1 MFSRYYE
8 DYLIDKKTGESNLT
22 QIFITVSK
30 WKNPAANYLDSVV
43 ITYTHTHTHTHC
55 TCECVQS
62 CMWCLCVCIV
72 HAFMHVYMSVW
83 GEGERESR
91 HRCMVYLYACSQ
103 LELRVYQGATD
114 IYSGYCITSSEV
126 LIIEMSDLQQWWLK
140 MNLLRIPPA
149 ACAMGVDFYQNN
161 DYTVT
166 PLLQPPLKS
175 RDSLKRWI
183 VFNQGFLL
191 HGCMKER
198 FEKKKKGMKE
208 GGLTARI
215 QLIMN
220 ETRSFCRKQHPL

>member
-1 MFSRYYE
+1 
-8 DYLIDKKTGESNLT
+8 
-22 QIFITVSK
+22 
-30 WKNPAANYLDSVV
+30 
-43 ITYTHTHTHTHC
+43 
-55 TCECVQS
+55 
-62 CMWCLCVCIV
+62 
-72 HAFMHVYMSVW
+72 MHVYMSVW

-114 IYSGYCITSSEV
+114 VYSGYCITSSEV

-166 PLLQPPLKS
+166 PLLKPPLKS

-220 ETRSFCRKQHPL
+220 ETGFFLQEATSFIEKQAQRKQPFFLYWAVDATHEPVYASKAFLGSSARGL